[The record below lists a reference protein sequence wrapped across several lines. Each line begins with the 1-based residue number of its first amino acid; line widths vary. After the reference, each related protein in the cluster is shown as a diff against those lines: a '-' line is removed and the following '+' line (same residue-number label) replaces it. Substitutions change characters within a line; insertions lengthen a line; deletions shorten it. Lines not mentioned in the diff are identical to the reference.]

1 LLAGVFIKK
10 IRNIEYDKILD
21 TNLLEGG
28 IIVEKKKKNIGF
40 NIIKNDPTDGHGG
53 YGVGAL
59 TLDNISPVFV
69 DIEGEDVFVDIGAM
83 HARSVVEKGIKFLP
97 NKEDVPNG
105 KPFWLVWV
113 TIDHKK
119 EGPYYA
125 GVTACEMTVDREIR
139 RGYKSLPEHVNKMD
153 KSLKRKIMVDFMDD
167 RSKELLTSFLQK
179 HDAGM
184 WERASDE
191 LKSDLK
197 VG

>member
-1 LLAGVFIKK
+1 M
-10 IRNIEYDKILD
+10 EQD
-21 TNLLEGG
+21 
-28 IIVEKKKKNIGF
+28 KKKKKVAF

-59 TLDNISPVFV
+59 SLENISPVFIDV
-69 DIEGEDVFVDIGAM
+69 NEGEAFVDIGAM
-83 HARSVVEKGIKFLP
+83 HARSTVEKGIKFLP

-113 TIDHKK
+113 TIDRKA

-153 KSLKRKIMVDFMDD
+153 KSLKRHIMVDHMDAP
-167 RSKELLTSFLQK
+167 SKEVLMNFLK
-179 HDAGM
+179 NHNADM
-184 WERASDE
+184 WNNSGAE
-191 LKSDLK
+191 LKTGLGES
-197 VG
+197 